1 MEPTMEQ
8 TTDRAAATRSGAP
21 AREEDLRAMEHAV
34 RGYLVRING
43 RAWGVTL
50 GVLFGLVLFVA
61 TNLLVLKGGP
71 DMGKHL
77 SLLRHYLP
85 GFEVTFVGSLVGFA
99 YAFAIGFLTGRLIC
113 GVYNAVANTRWGRS

>member
-1 MEPTMEQ
+1 MEQ
-8 TTDRAAATRSGAP
+8 TTDRAAERKSDEF
-21 AREEDLRAMEHAV
+21 REMEHAV

-61 TNLLVLKGGP
+61 TNLLVLQGGA

-77 SLLRHYLP
+77 SLLHHYLP
-85 GFEVTFVGSLVGFA
+85 GFEVTFVGSLLGFA
-99 YAFAIGFLTGRLIC
+99 YAFALGFLTGRLIC
-113 GVYNAVANTRWGRS
+113 GVYNAVASSKWGKS